1 MKPILI
7 KNLNIK
13 SEQTTDI
20 LSSIP
25 IDSPPYNE
33 SWLQDLI
40 HNHPNLVPAGEVE
53 ACFENIIP
61 VVREFTVPSGSLDNF
76 YVTPDG
82 YPVLVE
88 VKLWKNQESRRK
100 VVAQI
105 LEYAKDF
112 AGMPYEAIN
121 KEIRQKYKDRIW
133 GENPLYE
140 LVTSAVPNAD
150 EEQVFVN
157 RVTRNLKEGRFL
169 LLILGDGIREDMA
182 ALAEYLMHHSL
193 RYAFGIIQVQLFKL
207 PDGNVI
213 ALPSVITKTQT
224 IERHVTIV
232 TTKDYTVNVNPQI
245 PVISERVEKTSLSLE
260 SFYDTMAE
268 ADRNFIK
275 DVLGYLTDLDVEAEI
290 GSNGKNL
297 MLKKTL
303 MSADGERLQFMLIT
317 PAGAEFW
324 GIPYRGWKYPDW
336 QKLSLSYLERIA
348 GLVTGATV
356 KIQTTQA
363 DIKINNS
370 KLPLQALHGK
380 AKDVADIIRQAIGD
394 AERFYITNSP

>member
-1 MKPILI
+1 MTPVLI
-7 KNLNIK
+7 KNLNIT
-13 SEQTTDI
+13 SEQTTDV
-20 LSSIP
+20 LLP
-25 IDSPPYNE
+25 LPLNTPPYNE
-33 SWLQDLI
+33 NWLQDLI
-40 HNHPNLVPAGEVE
+40 HYHPTLVPAGEVE
-53 ACFENIIP
+53 ACFEHIIP
-61 VVREFTVPSGSLDNF
+61 VVREFTIPSGSLDNF

-112 AGMPYEAIN
+112 AGMPYETIN
-121 KEIRQKYKDRIW
+121 KEIRQKRKDRVW

-140 LVTSAVPNAD
+140 LVTSTVPDAD
-150 EEQVFVN
+150 AEQVFVN

-213 ALPSVITKTQT
+213 ALPSLIAKTQT

-232 TTKDYTVNVNPQI
+232 TTKDYTAHVNPQI
-245 PVISERVEKTSLSLE
+245 PVISERVEKTSLSLDG
-260 SFYDTMAE
+260 FYDSMADQDS
-268 ADRNFIK
+268 ALIK
-275 DVLGYLTDLDVEAEI
+275 DVLERLSELDVEAEI

-303 MSADGERLQFMLIT
+303 MNESGERLQFVLIT

-324 GIPYRGWKYPDW
+324 GIPFKEWKYPAW
-336 QKLSLSYLERIA
+336 QTLSLTYLERIA
-348 GLVTGATV
+348 SLVRGASV

-363 DIKINNS
+363 DVKIEN
-370 KLPLQALHGK
+370 KKVPLQSLHGK
-380 AKDVADIIRQAIGD
+380 GEGFAEAIRKVISD
-394 AERFYITNSP
+394 AEVFYSQKHD